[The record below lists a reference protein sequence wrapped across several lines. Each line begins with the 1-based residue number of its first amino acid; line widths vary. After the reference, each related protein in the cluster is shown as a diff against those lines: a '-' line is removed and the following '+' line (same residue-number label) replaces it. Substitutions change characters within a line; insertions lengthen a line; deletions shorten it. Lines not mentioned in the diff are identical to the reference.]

1 MRKLTIGLLGAT
13 ALVLS
18 TVGTAAAAPAPGGS
32 VLGSAEIE
40 LTDPYSVFEF
50 SVHARG
56 DGRSG
61 QGVVWLAHRDDQ
73 QIGWMVARVDCVRV
87 TGSLGVV
94 TGVVSDAQDFAVAA
108 PGDPIALTVRDG
120 ATDSVSFASREEAR
134 KCGRSTAQ
142 PHEITRGDFRVTR

>member
-1 MRKLTIGLLGAT
+1 MKRALITLLGAT
-13 ALVLS
+13 ALALS
-18 TVGTAAAAPAPGGS
+18 TVGTAAAATGGS
-32 VLGSAEIE
+32 VLGGAEIE

-50 SVHARG
+50 SVHASG
-56 DGRSG
+56 DGRAG

-73 QIGWMVARVDCVRV
+73 RIGWMVARVDCVRV

-120 ATDSVSFASREEAR
+120 AKDSISFASREEAR
-134 KCGRSTAQ
+134 KCGRSPA
-142 PHEITRGDFRVTR
+142 PAHEITRGDFRVLR